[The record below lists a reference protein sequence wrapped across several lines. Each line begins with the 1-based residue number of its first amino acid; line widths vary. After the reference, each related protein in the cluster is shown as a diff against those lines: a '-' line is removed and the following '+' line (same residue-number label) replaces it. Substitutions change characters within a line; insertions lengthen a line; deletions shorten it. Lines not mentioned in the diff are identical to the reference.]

1 MFSTFFYTIILFIQ
15 SFYAESNYRY
25 NQQIELVNK
34 LVSEKKF
41 KVAYKQIKSIESRSI
56 FTNNDLNRM
65 KRNLALK
72 VGVKNEEL
80 ASRSKVLNE
89 HVINMLS
96 YFKKKEFKRSLS
108 FCMDIIV
115 HDPILSDTMIK
126 MYEIVTVHIPVDK
139 KESSII
145 NQARASSNLRL
156 NEAINLL
163 DLMKRKEKTLF

>member
-34 LVSEKKF
+34 LVSENKF

-126 MYEIVTVHIPVDK
+126 MYEIVTVHVPVDK
-139 KESSII
+139 KEPSII